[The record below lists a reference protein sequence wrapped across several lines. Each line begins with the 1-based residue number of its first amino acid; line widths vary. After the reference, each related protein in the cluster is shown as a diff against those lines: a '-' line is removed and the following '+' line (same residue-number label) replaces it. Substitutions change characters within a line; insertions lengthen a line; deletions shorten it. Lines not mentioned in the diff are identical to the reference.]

1 MYSAFAPYEYFEDE
15 ERRRSSS
22 KCCKQ
27 STC

>member
-15 ERRRSSS
+15 ESEEGRS